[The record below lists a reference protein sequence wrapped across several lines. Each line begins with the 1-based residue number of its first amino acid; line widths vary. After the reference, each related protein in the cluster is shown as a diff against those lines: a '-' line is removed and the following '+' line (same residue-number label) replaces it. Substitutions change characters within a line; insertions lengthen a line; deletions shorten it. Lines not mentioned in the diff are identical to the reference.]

1 MTSLTVGNYY
11 LTIKEEIMKDSQYIS
26 IQGWMGKRL
35 GLRGNDL
42 ICFAV
47 IYGFSMDGESQFK
60 GNLDYLCA
68 CMFVTRPT
76 ALLALNKLLECNL
89 ILKQEKVVN
98 GKKRCFYAT
107 NVIYDDGAFS
117 VVDTNKGPLLMTSK
131 EPLPQTSKD
140 PLPKKYNNKEDKK
153 RLSNDNP
160 KDDYH
165 DDFLE
170 FYNAYG
176 YAKSK
181 SKAYQSWKK
190 LSKKDKKAAI
200 DAIPAYKEDCKAN
213 DREMKYPSTYL
224 NQRTWEDDFDISKK
238 SVLCYEPL
246 PDDEDKVLRFKRW
259 MRENHAEIE
268 FTEKPLTFDG
278 YMRLQNE
285 YGMDEVCNQLDYIDA
300 NIGRFRKSDIEA
312 SIKYYFEHQQYD

>member
-1 MTSLTVGNYY
+1 
-11 LTIKEEIMKDSQYIS
+11 MKKIDNKLFYQVAA
-26 IQGWMGKRL
+26 WMI
-35 GLRGNDL
+35 NDL
-42 ICFAV
+42 NLKGQELICYAIIYSLSQLGQGRYFA
-47 IYGFSMDGESQFK
+47 G
-60 GNLDYLCA
+60 LDYLASFMQCSQ
-68 CMFVTRPT
+68 PT
-76 ALLALNKLLECNL
+76 ASKALKGLQDRGLIDKEEVTTDTGRRVLYYCTNPDEDEKESYRGVNK
-89 ILKQEKVVN
+89 KFMDGVN
-98 GKKRCFYAT
+98 KKFMD
-107 NVIYDDGAFS
+107 NNI
-117 VVDTNKGPLLMTSK
+117 
-131 EPLPQTSKD
+131 KD
-140 PLPKKYNNKEDKK
+140 IENKK

-160 KDDYH
+160 KDDYP

-224 NQRTWEDDFDISKK
+224 NQRTWEDDFNISKK
-238 SVLCYEPL
+238 SVLCYDPL

-268 FTEKPLTFDG
+268 YTEKPLTFDG

>member
-1 MTSLTVGNYY
+1 M
-11 LTIKEEIMKDSQYIS
+11 I
-26 IQGWMGKRL
+26 
-35 GLRGNDL
+35 NDL
-42 ICFAV
+42 NLKGQELICYAIIYSLSQLGQGRYFA
-47 IYGFSMDGESQFK
+47 G
-60 GNLDYLCA
+60 LDYLASFMQCSQ
-68 CMFVTRPT
+68 PT
-76 ALLALNKLLECNL
+76 ASKALKGLQDRGLIDKEEVTTETGRRVLYYCTNPDEDEKESYRGVNKNFMDG
-89 ILKQEKVVN
+89 VN
-98 GKKRCFYAT
+98 KNFMD
-107 NVIYDDGAFS
+107 NNI
-117 VVDTNKGPLLMTSK
+117 
-131 EPLPQTSKD
+131 
-140 PLPKKYNNKEDKK
+140 NNKEDKK

-160 KDDYH
+160 KEDYPN
-165 DDFLE
+165 DFLE

-213 DREMKYPSTYL
+213 EREMKYPSTYL

>member
-1 MTSLTVGNYY
+1 MALNRFAREKDDNYSTICNRIMKEKNISLKAKGLYALIMSLPPKWDFSVQGIVAISKEESGAIYTA
-11 LTIKEEIMKDSQYIS
+11 IKELIKEGYCERNMIS
-26 IQGWMGKRL
+26 
-35 GLRGNDL
+35 
-42 ICFAV
+42 
-47 IYGFSMDGESQFK
+47 EK
-60 GNLDYLCA
+60 GRFIGCEYK
-68 CMFVTRPT
+68 FF
-76 ALLALNKLLECNL
+76 NK
-89 ILKQEKVVN
+89 KKKPQEKEPHN
-98 GKKRCFYAT
+98 EKPYRDFPHT
-107 NVIYDDGAFS
+107 ENEEDNELF
-117 VVDTNKGPLLMTSK
+117 NKSNSSSINTPTEL
-131 EPLPQTSKD
+131 
-140 PLPKKYNNKEDKK
+140 NNNK

-160 KDDYH
+160 KEDYP

-224 NQRTWEDDFDISKK
+224 NQRTWEDDFNISKK

-268 FTEKPLTFDG
+268 YTEKPLTFDG

>member
-1 MTSLTVGNYY
+1 MAKVNNKTKGFGSIPRDVVYDNELSDRARFVYVYMACKPENWEFYQDKVADELGYGKDTLRKYLDELIIRGWITENEQQNDGKFGCLEYIIEVKRKVGN
-11 LTIKEEIMKDSQYIS
+11 LPIRKKSDS
-26 IQGWMGKRL
+26 
-35 GLRGNDL
+35 
-42 ICFAV
+42 
-47 IYGFSMDGESQFK
+47 
-60 GNLDYLCA
+60 
-68 CMFVTRPT
+68 
-76 ALLALNKLLECNL
+76 
-89 ILKQEKVVN
+89 EKTSN
-98 GKKRCFYAT
+98 GKIPNQR
-107 NVIYDDGAFS
+107 NIDNIS
-117 VVDTNKGPLLMTSK
+117 SK
-131 EPLPQTSKD
+131 QSLSD
-140 PLPKKYNNKEDKK
+140 NKEIENNK

-160 KDDYH
+160 KEDYP

>member
-1 MTSLTVGNYY
+1 M
-11 LTIKEEIMKDSQYIS
+11 I
-26 IQGWMGKRL
+26 
-35 GLRGNDL
+35 NDL
-42 ICFAV
+42 NLKGQELICYAIIYSLSQLGQGRYFA
-47 IYGFSMDGESQFK
+47 G
-60 GNLDYLCA
+60 LDYLASFMQCSQ
-68 CMFVTRPT
+68 PT
-76 ALLALNKLLECNL
+76 ASKALKGLQDRGLIDKEEVTTETGRRVLYYCTNPDEDEKESYRGVNKNFMDG
-89 ILKQEKVVN
+89 VN
-98 GKKRCFYAT
+98 KNFMD
-107 NVIYDDGAFS
+107 NNI
-117 VVDTNKGPLLMTSK
+117 
-131 EPLPQTSKD
+131 
-140 PLPKKYNNKEDKK
+140 NNKEDKK

-160 KDDYH
+160 KEDYPN
-165 DDFLE
+165 DFLE

-190 LSKKDKKAAI
+190 RSKKDKKAAI

-213 DREMKYPSTYL
+213 EREMKYPSTYL

>member
-1 MTSLTVGNYY
+1 MGLNRFAREKDDNYSTICNRIMKEKNISLKAKGLYALVMSLPPKWDFSVQGIVAISKEESGAIYTA
-11 LTIKEEIMKDSQYIS
+11 IKELIKEGYCERNMIS
-26 IQGWMGKRL
+26 
-35 GLRGNDL
+35 
-42 ICFAV
+42 
-47 IYGFSMDGESQFK
+47 EK
-60 GNLDYLCA
+60 GRFIGCEYKFFNKKKKPQEKEPHNEKPYRD
-68 CMFVTRPT
+68 FPHTENEED
-76 ALLALNKLLECNL
+76 NKLFNESNSSSINTPTEL
-89 ILKQEKVVN
+89 
-98 GKKRCFYAT
+98 
-107 NVIYDDGAFS
+107 
-117 VVDTNKGPLLMTSK
+117 
-131 EPLPQTSKD
+131 
-140 PLPKKYNNKEDKK
+140 NNNK

-160 KDDYH
+160 KNDYP

-238 SVLCYEPL
+238 SVLCYEPI

-268 FTEKPLTFDG
+268 YTEKPLTFDG

>member
-1 MTSLTVGNYY
+1 
-11 LTIKEEIMKDSQYIS
+11 MKKIDNKLFYQVAA
-26 IQGWMGKRL
+26 WMI
-35 GLRGNDL
+35 NDL
-42 ICFAV
+42 NLKGQELICYAIIYSLSQLGQGRYFA
-47 IYGFSMDGESQFK
+47 G
-60 GNLDYLCA
+60 LDYLASFMQCSQ
-68 CMFVTRPT
+68 PT
-76 ALLALNKLLECNL
+76 ASKALKGLQDRGLIDKEEVTTETGRRVLYYCTNPDEDEKESYRGVNKNFMDG
-89 ILKQEKVVN
+89 VN
-98 GKKRCFYAT
+98 KNFMD
-107 NVIYDDGAFS
+107 NNI
-117 VVDTNKGPLLMTSK
+117 
-131 EPLPQTSKD
+131 
-140 PLPKKYNNKEDKK
+140 NNKEDKK

-160 KDDYH
+160 KEDYPN
-165 DDFLE
+165 DFLE

-213 DREMKYPSTYL
+213 EREMKYPSTYL